1 MTKKKILNVTSEKK
15 RNGMVSMSNTSDTG
29 SSRALAVA
37 PLFVNGNNGNAV
49 CVFNATAQDMNINDS
64 GNIGSKANTSTR
76 TATSCYIRGLSEHLR
91 IETNSAVPWMW
102 RRIVFRTK
110 DAFFSSTAKTATE
123 VAAPQFWTDTSAGME
138 RVWFNLLVNN
148 SGPRIAQ
155 MESLIFKGQPA
166 RDWNDAISA
175 PTDNLRITV
184 MYDKT
189 RIIRSG
195 NNSGVLLTPKMWHG
209 YNGTLVYDDDEDGGA
224 ITSAYTSTDSNAGKG
239 DMIIVDYF
247 VSSSASVATDQLK
260 LQSSST
266 LYWHER

>member
-1 MTKKKILNVTSEKK
+1 MPRYRRNRRMTKKKILNVTSEKK

-138 RVWFNLLVNN
+138 RVWFNLLVN
-148 SGPRIAQ
+148 
-155 MESLIFKGQPA
+155 
-166 RDWNDAISA
+166 AISA